1 MKTLYSQILP
11 IKALASATVQTGATN
26 GIAIDTGAFG
36 NNFRDIVFTA
46 LSGALTDGTY
56 TFTVEESDA
65 SGSGYAAVDAGRVQG
80 TLPVYAATDDN
91 VVKFFG
97 VRPTKRYV
105 RVVVTAAGATTGGVL
120 AVQALCG
127 SSGNNPPAQA

>member
-1 MKTLYSQILP
+1 MRTLYSELLP
-11 IKALASATVQTGATN
+11 IKALASATITTGATN
-26 GIAIDTGAFG
+26 GIAIDTGSFG

-46 LSGALTDGTY
+46 LSGTLTDGTY
-56 TFTVEESDA
+56 VFTVEESDS

-80 TLPVYAATDDN
+80 SLPSYAASDDN
-91 VVKFFG
+91 VVKYFG

-105 RVVVTAAGATTGGVL
+105 RVVVTATGATSGGVL

-127 SSGNNPPAQA
+127 SGGNNPPAQS

>member
-1 MKTLYSQILP
+1 MRTLYSGVLP
-11 IKALASATVQTGATN
+11 IKALASATVQTGTTN
-26 GIAIDTGAFG
+26 GIAIDTGAFA

-65 SGSGYAAVDAGRVQG
+65 SGSGYAAVDSARVQG
-80 TLPVYAATDDN
+80 TLPVYASTDDN

-105 RVVVTAAGATTGGVL
+105 RCVITAAGATTGGVL
-120 AVQALCG
+120 AVLAICG
-127 SSGNNPPAQA
+127 AGGNNPPAQA